1 MDPNQQVQVPIDDPN
16 ADTEWNDILRKHG
29 VIPEKPPSPTP
40 LIQEALE
47 QARHLAHE
55 NRLEGKDLEELD
67 ELEEDEDEEFLD
79 SYRAKR
85 MQELAHIT
93 TKSVYG
99 QVYPVQKPEY
109 PVAVTEESMKAWVC
123 VLLTSS
129 SGMNVES
136 QRLVE
141 VWRELAGRW
150 GDVKFCQMRADLC
163 IEGYPD
169 KNTPTVLVYREGE
182 IRRQVVT
189 LRELGGDRTGSGEVE
204 QLLIGLGAIKHGD
217 PRLKKKGSDG
227 DGDEEGRQRDGRAV
241 RGSKRGVSDGKDD
254 DDGDSDWK

>member
-40 LIQEALE
+40 MIEEALT
-47 QARHLAHE
+47 QARQLAHE

-67 ELEEDEDEEFLD
+67 ELEEDEDAAFLD

-85 MQELAHIT
+85 IAEMNSIT
-93 TKSVYG
+93 TASVYG

-141 VWRELAGRW
+141 VWRELATKW
-150 GDVKFCQMRADLC
+150 GDIKFVQMRAELC

-169 KNTPTVLVYREGE
+169 KNTPTVLMYRDGE
-182 IRRQVVT
+182 IRRQIVT
-189 LRELGGDRTGSGEVE
+189 LKELGGDRTGSGEVE

-217 PRLKKKGSDG
+217 PRLKKKGED
-227 DGDEEGRQRDGRAV
+227 DGDEEGREREGRSV
-241 RGSKRGVSDGKDD
+241 RGSKRGVSDGKDED
-254 DDGDSDWK
+254 EGDSDWE